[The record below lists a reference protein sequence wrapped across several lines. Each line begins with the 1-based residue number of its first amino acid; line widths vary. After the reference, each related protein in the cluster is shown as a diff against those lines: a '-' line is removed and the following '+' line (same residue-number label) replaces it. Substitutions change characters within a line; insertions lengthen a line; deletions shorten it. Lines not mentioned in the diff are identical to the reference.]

1 MPSLMRI
8 RAKFLFLMKMGVLG
22 NQARTKKSMM
32 NYELLMSSFLVILVI
47 IVKGDCPRLLSI
59 LFLVLARPTRL
70 SWLQESKKI
79 YLLQRR

>member
-22 NQARTKKSMM
+22 NQTRTKKSMM
-32 NYELLMSSFLVILVI
+32 NYELLLSSVLVILVI
-47 IVKGDCPRLLSI
+47 IVKCPRLFSI
-59 LFLVLARPTRL
+59 PSLVLARLTRL